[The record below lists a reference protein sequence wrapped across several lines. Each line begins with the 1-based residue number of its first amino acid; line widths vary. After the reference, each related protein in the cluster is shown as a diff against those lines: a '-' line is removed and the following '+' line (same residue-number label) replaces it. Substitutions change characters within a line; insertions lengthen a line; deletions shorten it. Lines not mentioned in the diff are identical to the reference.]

1 MPVLMW
7 KERDLCWGYSF
18 RGYFGFLKKEDDHW
32 GNRVE
37 GTIFV
42 FVFALKVK
50 MPKGRLVKVLR

>member
-7 KERDLCWGYSF
+7 KEKDLCWGYSF
-18 RGYFGFLKKEDDHW
+18 RGYFGFLKKEDDYW

-42 FVFALKVK
+42 FVFFL
-50 MPKGRLVKVLR
+50 L